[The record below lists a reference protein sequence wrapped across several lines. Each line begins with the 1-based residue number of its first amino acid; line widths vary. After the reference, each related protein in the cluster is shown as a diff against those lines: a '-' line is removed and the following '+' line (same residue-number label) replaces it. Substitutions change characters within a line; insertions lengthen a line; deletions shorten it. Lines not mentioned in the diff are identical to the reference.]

1 LFDPLVASWSSS
13 QPPSGVELEPKP
25 PPEWKNPTTSE
36 GVTAGVIDPVVHEF
50 EFVADREFTWSTAL
64 DVGTPVN
71 DDADAYVGF
80 EVPESV
86 TVIVLLDASA
96 DAEWADQTSPRLL
109 PFVWPRSRA
118 YVFPFV
124 SAIDETVT
132 LETWMKTRILLP
144 AAAAADVVITMLDAD
159 PAAVSPIVVWSIAR
173 AISVHPI
180 RDRS

>member
-1 LFDPLVASWSSS
+1 
-13 QPPSGVELEPKP
+13 
-25 PPEWKNPTTSE
+25 
-36 GVTAGVIDPVVHEF
+36 
-50 EFVADREFTWSTAL
+50 
-64 DVGTPVN
+64 VN

-86 TVIVLLDASA
+86 TVIVLLDANA